1 MAKKAVKNDRH
12 IEFTHKNG
20 VKLLARDDVQA
31 AAFKKFGFKSAKDQ
45 EKE

>member
-1 MAKKAVKNDRH
+1 MVKKAVKNDKH

-20 VKLLARDDVQA
+20 MKLLARDEVQA
-31 AAFKKFGFKSAKDQ
+31 AAFRKFGFKSAKDQ